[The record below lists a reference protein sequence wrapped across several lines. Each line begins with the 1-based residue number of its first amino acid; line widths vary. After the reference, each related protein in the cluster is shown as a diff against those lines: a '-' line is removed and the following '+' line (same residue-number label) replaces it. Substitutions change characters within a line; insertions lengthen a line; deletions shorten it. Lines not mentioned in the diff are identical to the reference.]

1 MQINPSRPSQ
11 LIVQAPCNALT
22 PMPCYATLS
31 YHVLYHTVTVS
42 ISFILFSFTTP
53 PPRKSSVFLGANI
66 RRRRRFRHRYSSREM
81 SDLHRLISPE
91 STTARECKK
100 GERTG
105 PCPSGRLVA
114 TTVSQSPQS
123 TELVD
128 VTVLRYL
135 VLVGP
140 TFREALIVVMVFVH
154 AVELA
159 VL

>member
-1 MQINPSRPSQ
+1 M
-11 LIVQAPCNALT
+11 C
-22 PMPCYATLS
+22 
-31 YHVLYHTVTVS
+31 
-42 ISFILFSFTTP
+42 
-53 PPRKSSVFLGANI
+53 
-66 RRRRRFRHRYSSREM
+66 
-81 SDLHRLISPE
+81 DLHRPISPQ
-91 STTARECKK
+91 STTARECKE

-105 PCPSGRLVA
+105 PCPSGSLVA

-140 TFREALIVVMVFVH
+140 TFREGLIVVMLFVH